1 MCQRKACEG
10 DNRSGER
17 NTDGT
22 RAVWRNHQPVRGAAE
37 PPSIQNNLGGGIF
50 VGNTVEKLGKKNLSI
65 SLRTH
70 SEVSLVFQVF
80 LQTAAQRKGNT
91 GPGPGFTF
99 TGAQE
104 HLEKLK
110 IGEQIREVKVQM
122 RNDRQT
128 H

>member
-22 RAVWRNHQPVRGAAE
+22 SAVWRNHQPVRGAAAE
-37 PPSIQNNLGGGIF
+37 PPSLQNYLGDILWVILLRNWGGGKS
-50 VGNTVEKLGKKNLSI
+50 V
-65 SLRTH
+65 LRTH

-80 LQTAAQRKGNT
+80 LQTAAQKRKGNT
-91 GPGPGFTF
+91 GPSPGFTS
-99 TGAQE
+99 TGVQE

-110 IGEQIREVKVQM
+110 TGEQIREVKVQV